1 MVDSLMFTEVFLKAR
16 LFRPEVLSMCRLCGM
31 CVVFSVESDGGTMFR
46 TAISR
51 RAWCQPLFRIALL
64 GGIATA
70 PMLSSQ
76 AQEETARRGIIEE
89 SSLGDSER
97 LNPEAQF
104 RNESEPEF
112 EVPLRAMYKD
122 GFGLRSADDQFQLRM
137 RFLTQID
144 GKLFT
149 PTDQEPARSG
159 MYVPRFRTYF
169 EGQLQ
174 DGLEYE
180 LSLQRSVE
188 GAFDLLDANV
198 NFASSEEF
206 QIRVG
211 RSLTPYSYTWY
222 DHLEQYYITPER
234 GLVPLN
240 FGLARQ
246 VGVIVHG
253 VIDGRLE
260 YAIGPTFGHLAG
272 LADQNSTR
280 EGVAYVNFRPFL
292 DASDDSLLKNL
303 NVGGSIA
310 IGRTDYATE
319 PLPLRTS
326 IQTSENDEAAG
337 AASTQF
343 LEFNEGVVQQGGRQQ
358 GALHVANYAGPL
370 SLEAEVY
377 ALSVETRI
385 DTASP
390 TMWLPVLG
398 FDATASLFLTGERV
412 TGRRLVEPL
421 SPIGNGPG
429 AIEIFGRYSDV
440 NISEKVFT
448 AGLADEADWTRRVGM
463 TDIGFN
469 WHPNRFVKI
478 TFDWQHAMFASPILL
493 NEAKD
498 KYSRNADLFW
508 ARCQLFF

>member
-1 MVDSLMFTEVFLKAR
+1 MDLIASSKGIW
-16 LFRPEVLSMCRLCGM
+16 S
-31 CVVFSVESDGGTMFR
+31 R
-46 TAISR
+46 TI
-51 RAWCQPLFRIALL
+51 FRIVLL
-64 GGIATA
+64 FAFATA
-70 PMLSSQ
+70 ACPLL
-76 AQEETARRGIIEE
+76 AQEGFERGNTRERSETGE
-89 SSLGDSER
+89 SSREASESSF
-97 LNPEAQF
+97 LSEG
-104 RNESEPEF
+104 EPEF
-112 EVPLRAMYKD
+112 EIPLRAMYKD
-122 GFGLRSADDQFQLRM
+122 GFGLRSADDEFQLRM

-144 GKLFT
+144 GKVFT
-149 PTDQEPARSG
+149 PTDQEPARGG

-169 EGQLQ
+169 EGQLR

-198 NFASSEEF
+198 NFGSSEEF

-253 VIDGRLE
+253 VIDEKLE

-280 EGVAYVNFRPFL
+280 EGVGYVNYRPFL
-292 DASDDSLLKNL
+292 DASDDSFLKYL

-310 IGRTDYATE
+310 IGRTDHATE

-326 IQTSENDEAAG
+326 VQTSENDEAAG

-343 LEFNEGVVQQGGRQQ
+343 LEFNHGVVRQGGRQQ

-377 ALSVETRI
+377 ALSFETRR
-385 DTASP
+385 DAASP
-390 TMWLPVLG
+390 TMWIPVLG
-398 FDATASLFLTGERV
+398 FDATASLFLTGESV
-412 TGRRLVEPL
+412 TGRGLVEPL
-421 SPIGNGPG
+421 SPIGDGPG
-429 AIEIFGRYSDV
+429 AIEVFGRYSDI

-463 TDIGFN
+463 TDIGLN
-469 WHPNRFVKI
+469 WYLNRFVKF
-478 TFDWQHAMFASPILL
+478 TFDWQHVMFASPILL

-498 KYSRNADLFW
+498 KHGSSTDLFW
-508 ARCQLFF
+508 MRCQLYF